1 MPGSYNIMYSRTSCC
16 HKLTITLFFI
26 VFLYQEISAA
36 ATAYCSEINTSNE
49 PSNNSVYQSNGLCTN
64 FCQKDYAFAVLQNQD
79 CWCSNF
85 IPATTTD
92 GCTVNCPGY
101 PFEQCGGVGLY
112 GYIAL
117 GHVSPSGTI
126 GSSSVE
132 ETSTTAP
139 PPQVTVT
146 AIPIT
151 TTQTEV
157 VPGIPKISSSVS
169 NVNTIPNSSSSSLT
183 IATSTSIITTSIT
196 SLTPT
201 PVTSVRTISGLGST
215 VTIIPLTPPTSQAS
229 EPTYHKDG
237 GRGLSTGA
245 AVGLTAGLVALV
257 ATICS
262 ITYFCLRKRKER
274 GVEDL
279 SSIGDRRGSSAEL
292 GGHTASRTMSENSR
306 YVLGTDGRRVVET
319 WESKDETGHR
329 KSRLIPVD
337 PRLDPFA
344 PVYRIDDNK
353 SRESIN
359 TLRDDLDYS
368 RRVHGGQR
376 GPILRATNPDEE
388 D

>member
-1 MPGSYNIMYSRTSCC
+1 MPGSHNIMYSRTSCC
-16 HKLTITLFFI
+16 HRLTITLFII
-26 VFLYQEISAA
+26 VFLYREVSAA

-132 ETSTTAP
+132 QTSTTAP
-139 PPQVTVT
+139 PPQ
-146 AIPIT
+146 
-151 TTQTEV
+151 
-157 VPGIPKISSSVS
+157 
-169 NVNTIPNSSSSSLT
+169 
-183 IATSTSIITTSIT
+183 ATSTSIITTSIT

-201 PVTSVRTISGLGST
+201 PVTSVRTISGSGST
-215 VTIIPLTPPTSQAS
+215 VTIIPLPPPTSQAS
-229 EPTYHKDG
+229 EPAYHNDG
-237 GRGLSTGA
+237 SRGLSTGA

-292 GGHTASRTMSENSR
+292 GGHIASRTMSENSR

-376 GPILRATNPDEE
+376 GPILRATNPDE
-388 D
+388 DD